1 MNVTELKDLLK
12 IESDQELASVLQRG
26 VSSVSNWRKSGEV
39 PIAIEVKAK
48 KLIESVAG
56 FSGDYNTI
64 NIGAHM
70 PPELHIIR
78 NMMSQWDEKRRKK
91 LLRFA
96 LELDDET

>member
-1 MNVTELKDLLK
+1 
-12 IESDQELASVLQRG
+12 
-26 VSSVSNWRKSGEV
+26 
-39 PIAIEVKAK
+39 
-48 KLIESVAG
+48 
-56 FSGDYNTI
+56 
-64 NIGAHM
+64 M